1 MWNWDIY
8 GKGIYEELGY
18 MWSWD
23 RSGIGIYLDWNTY
36 EIGIDLELGNLD
48 ICGVKR
54 CRNRQ
59 EKE

>member
-23 RSGIGIYLDWNTY
+23 RSGIGIDLDWNTY
-36 EIGIDLELGNLD
+36 GIGIDLQLGNLD
-48 ICGVKR
+48 ICGVGVFMGLR
-54 CRNRQ
+54 F
-59 EKE
+59 